1 MVAMTVVTR
10 RGPLT
15 RADLDALPD
24 DGLRHELIDGVLVM
38 TPAPGLP
45 HQVVVGEL
53 HLILRAA
60 CPDDLRV
67 ILAPFDVALADDT
80 VVEPDL
86 LVAPRSQFT
95 RKDLPGSPLLAVE
108 VLSRSTRHLDR
119 RWKFARYAEA
129 GCPSYWIVDPGV
141 PSVTAF
147 ELRGEEYVEVA
158 HAENTDELRVD
169 APFPVGFSPASLL
182 DV

>member
-1 MVAMTVVTR
+1 MVAMTMVTR

-45 HQVVVGEL
+45 HQVMVGEL
-53 HLILRAA
+53 YLVLRAA
-60 CPDDLRV
+60 CPPELRV

-80 VVEPDL
+80 IVEPDL
-86 LVAPRSQFT
+86 LVAPRSQFS

-129 GCPSYWIVDPGV
+129 GCPSYWIIDPEA
-141 PSVTAF
+141 PSITAF
-147 ELRGEEYVEVA
+147 ALDDSEYAEVA
-158 HAENTDELRVD
+158 KAVADEAFEVD
-169 APFPVGFSPASLL
+169 QPFPVTLTPAALL